1 MMGQSIP
8 STMEAVQLDGPNG
21 KLTLRE
27 IPVPHPH
34 AGQVLIRMAAAPI
47 NPSDLGALTGLSYSG
62 ERKYPF
68 TPGLEGSGKV
78 VEVGDGLMPHLLK
91 GRRVA
96 CSASLAGD
104 GTWAEYMVTSAKLCM
119 PLNKGVSLEHGA
131 MLLVNPLTAL
141 AMFEIVNRGKHRAVV
156 STAAASA
163 LGGMLL
169 QLGKRYNTPIIH
181 IVRREAQVDLVRE
194 RGGEHILNS
203 SETDFVEQLRAIAHK
218 LGATLLL
225 DAIGG
230 GMTQQLADAA
240 PFGSTILL
248 YSGLSRENSVINPF
262 TALVKNL
269 HFDGWFL
276 ANWMGE
282 KNLFQVL
289 QLSREAQSILAT
301 DLQSPIHRRLPLS
314 AAQQALETYINNM
327 SAGKMLLVANPQE
340 VALDQ

>member
-1 MMGQSIP
+1 MVQSIP
-8 STMEAVQLDGPNG
+8 STMKAVQQDEPNG
-21 KLTLRE
+21 NLTLRE
-27 IPVPHPH
+27 IPVPRPRT
-34 AGQVLIRMAAAPI
+34 GQVLIRMAAAPI
-47 NPSDLGALTGLSYSG
+47 NPSDLGSLSGLSYSG

-68 TPGLEGSGKV
+68 TPGLEGSGTV
-78 VEVGDGLMPHLLK
+78 VETGNGLMPRLLK

-96 CSASLAGD
+96 CIAPFTGN
-104 GTWAEYMVTSAKLCM
+104 GTWAEYIVTSAQMCI
-119 PLNKGVSLEHGA
+119 PLNKRVSLEQGA

-141 AMFEIVNRGKHRAVV
+141 AMFEIIKRGKHRAMV

-169 QLGKRYNTPIIH
+169 QLGKRYNIPIIH
-181 IVRREAQVDLVRE
+181 VVRRDAQVDLVRE

-203 SETDFVEQLRAIAHK
+203 SETDFAEQLRKITHK

-248 YSGLSRENSVINPF
+248 YSGLSRENCLINPL
-262 TALVKNL
+262 TALVDNL

-276 ANWMGE
+276 SNWMGE

-289 QLSREAQSILAT
+289 QLTRQVQSKVAT
-301 DLQSPIHRRLPLS
+301 DLRSSIHKRLPLS
-314 AAQQALETYINNM
+314 AAQQALGTYINNM

>member
-1 MMGQSIP
+1 MSQSIP
-8 STMEAVQLDGPNG
+8 STMGAVQQDEPNG

-27 IPVPHPH
+27 IPVPQPR

-47 NPSDLGALTGLSYSG
+47 NPSDLGALAGLSYGG

-68 TPGLEGSGKV
+68 TPGLEGSGTV
-78 VEVGDGLMPHLLK
+78 VETGGGPMPRLLK

-96 CSASLAGD
+96 CFAPFTGN
-104 GTWAEYMVTSAKLCM
+104 GTWAEYMVTSAQMCM
-119 PLNKGVSLEHGA
+119 PLNKRVSLEQGA

-141 AMFEIVNRGKHRAVV
+141 AMFEIAKRGKHRAVV

-181 IVRREAQVDLVRE
+181 IVRRDAQVDLVRQ

-203 SETDFVEQLRAIAHK
+203 SETDFVEQLLAIAHK

-248 YSGLSRENSVINPF
+248 YSRLSRENCVINPF
-262 TALVKNL
+262 TALVNNL

-276 ANWMGE
+276 SNWMGE

-289 QLSREAQSILAT
+289 QLSRQVQSILAT
-301 DLQSPIHRRLPLS
+301 DLQSPIQRRLPLS

-340 VALDQ
+340 VALDK